1 MLVILDNLFSIE
13 FLTKRINL
21 NEVIFCFI
29 RIWANVTPRIFNE
42 TKKKE
47 NILFGILLL
56 IFMPIIIPNKLQG
69 VDLNQYLWKN
79 RIIITLAKDEDHPD
93 LMRLKAEM
101 KENKCEILNRDLLHF
116 NFINDHEIKNL
127 TTLNDKSF

>member
-56 IFMPIIIPNKLQG
+56 IFMTIIIPYKLQG
-69 VDLNQYLWKN
+69 VDLNQYL
-79 RIIITLAKDEDHPD
+79 
-93 LMRLKAEM
+93 
-101 KENKCEILNRDLLHF
+101 
-116 NFINDHEIKNL
+116 
-127 TTLNDKSF
+127 